1 MANCE
6 LCGEP
11 MPSGEEM
18 FKFHGYSG
26 PCPKPPLPDPA
37 LATGAENYHTVFNDR
52 RDLDDDLPD
61 DVRRELMQAAVA
73 NGSISYHWLS
83 AVYRR
88 GLRDGGAATAR
99 AAALVVEKHADEV
112 LALRLERDALN
123 KTRAEIWENPEQWM
137 KWCDLR
143 VLKRAE
149 AAEQALTEK
158 EQPTLDLDRL
168 AQQALAI
175 SLILADAGV
184 NACPLPEGVQALVR
198 RVEAAEQAGVLLE
211 QIVAA
216 YDRYRGKGVLSSPG
230 RVSAHG
236 GVD

>member
-1 MANCE
+1 
-6 LCGEP
+6 
-11 MPSGEEM
+11 MPPGEEM
-18 FKFHGYSG
+18 FTYHGYSG
-26 PCPKPPLPDPA
+26 PCPAPPVTDPA
-37 LATGAENYHTVFNDR
+37 LATVAENYHTVFNDR

-73 NGSISYHWLS
+73 NGRVSYHWLC
-83 AVYRR
+83 AIYRR

-143 VLKRAE
+143 VLERAE

-158 EQPTLDLDRL
+158 EQATILDRWNYSG
-168 AQQALAI
+168 QP
-175 SLILADAGV
+175 S
-184 NACPLPEGVQALVR
+184 
-198 RVEAAEQAGVLLE
+198 
-211 QIVAA
+211 
-216 YDRYRGKGVLSSPG
+216 
-230 RVSAHG
+230 VSAYNHA
-236 GVD
+236 VDVANANYRRAEATEAEARERRAKDRP